1 MDDDLNTAEAM
12 GVLFDLVYDI
22 NTELQGSVAREAVLA
37 ARQAMDTITGVFGL
51 LTKKTGELPE
61 DVQALA
67 QEREQ
72 ARKDRDWARSDAL
85 RDKLTAMGYTV
96 EDTKLGQKVVK
107 TV

>member
-1 MDDDLNTAEAM
+1 
-12 GVLFDLVYDI
+12 
-22 NTELQGSVAREAVLA
+22 
-37 ARQAMDTITGVFGL
+37 
-51 LTKKTGELPE
+51 
-61 DVQALA
+61 VQALA